1 MASKG
6 SVSMKSINDK
16 LYKIFKWDFKEFIK
30 NFIGLAIFCFGI
42 NMFVEPCH
50 LYSGGILGLAQLLN
64 RFIND
69 LFHLDIYFTGILY
82 LLINI
87 PLLIMAYKSISKSFC
102 SRTLITIA
110 LQTLLLDIIPIPEKP
125 LVADTL
131 TNVLIGG
138 TLVGVGIANIL
149 SATGST
155 GGTDIIGIIL
165 TNKNKNFSVGRFALM
180 FNTVIFGIS
189 GILYGVSIMIY
200 SIMYSIVENL
210 SIDRLH
216 DQNVSSCA
224 TIFSKTKPKELLEF
238 IKKDLDRGAT
248 TWEGL
253 GEYDKTKTYIT
264 YVALS
269 RYELHKL
276 ETYIKVTNQNVFLV
290 KNDFVGVDGEFD
302 KRLSR

>member
-1 MASKG
+1 MT
-6 SVSMKSINDK
+6 
-16 LYKIFKWDFKEFIK
+16 
-30 NFIGLAIFCFGI
+30 
-42 NMFVEPCH
+42 
-50 LYSGGILGLAQLLN
+50 N
-64 RFIND
+64 RLIND
-69 LFHLDIYFTGILY
+69 LAHLDIYLTGILY

-87 PLLIMAYKSISKSFC
+87 PLLILAYSHISKSFC
-102 SRTLITIA
+102 ARTLITIA
-110 LQTLLLDIIPIPEKP
+110 LQTILLDIIPIPAKP

-138 TLVGVGIANIL
+138 TLVGIGIANIL

-165 TNKNKNFSVGRFALM
+165 TNKHKNFSVGRFALI
-180 FNTVIFGIS
+180 FNSFIFGIS
-189 GILYGVSIMIY
+189 GVLYGVSIMIY

-216 DQNVSSCA
+216 DQNVSSSA

-248 TWEGL
+248 TWEAT
-253 GEYDKTKTYIT
+253 GEYDKSKTYVT

-276 ETYIKVTNQNVFLV
+276 EKYIKVTEQNVFVV

-302 KRLSR
+302 KRLSK